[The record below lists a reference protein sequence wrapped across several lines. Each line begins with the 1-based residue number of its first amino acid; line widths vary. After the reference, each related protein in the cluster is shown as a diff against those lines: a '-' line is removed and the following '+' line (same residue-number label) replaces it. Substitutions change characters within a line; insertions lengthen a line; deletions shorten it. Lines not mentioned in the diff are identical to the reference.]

1 MISSRQFWIVRNKGF
16 WVLVKKLPSKADQRQ
31 EIEKQMKDFLNKGKH
46 VSEIP
51 RGISS
56 RDGAEKPLKAE
67 TWQMDASKGAWTYLP
82 EVVDTLE
89 KRRQQ
94 KTVKA
99 VPKAKRPRKRLIYD
113 DFGEPLRW
121 VWVDE

>member
-1 MISSRQFWIVRNKGF
+1 M
-16 WVLVKKLPSKADQRQ
+16 VKKLPSKADQRY

-46 VSEIP
+46 VNEIA
-51 RGISS
+51 RGRSS
-56 RDGAEKPLKAE
+56 RDGAENPLLAE

-94 KTVKA
+94 KTAKPVA
-99 VPKAKRPRKRLIYD
+99 AKAKRPRKRLIYD